1 MDKQLEAAILEPE
14 ELLVGQISYE
24 ELISE
29 LRF

>member
-1 MDKQLEAAILEPE
+1 MDKQMEAAIPE
-14 ELLVGQISYE
+14 SEDLLVGQISYE